1 MGFST
6 KAAVLTVSNIRSY
19 YSYSRSLNFRAT
31 KDSLLTTP
39 TIDCLLA
46 FEGKFGGTIVNPLLF
61 DQYLN
66 LFKNKIDSYKGLD
79 LTDKMVLVQIPFAVT
94 GEEEFF
100 IDNIYR
106 SGQKKLFERLVE
118 KTDKALNRLTY
129 ENILICTA
137 GIAEYVVL
145 YK

>member
-6 KAAVLTVSNIRSY
+6 KAAILTVSNTRNF
-19 YSYSRSLNFRAT
+19 YSYSRSLNFRVIN
-31 KDSLLTTP
+31 SSSVQ

-46 FEGKFGGTIVNPLLF
+46 FEGKFGGTIINPLLF
-61 DQYLN
+61 EQHLD
-66 LFKNKIDSYKGLD
+66 LFKNKINSYKD
-79 LTDKMVLVQIPFAVT
+79 LNLTGKILTVQIPFAVT

-106 SGQKKLFERLVE
+106 SGQKKLFERLHE
-118 KTDKALNRLTY
+118 KTDKAINRLTY
-129 ENILICTA
+129 ENILICTS

>member
-6 KAAVLTVSNIRSY
+6 KAAILTVSNTRNF
-19 YSYSRSLNFRAT
+19 YSYSRSLNFRVIN
-31 KDSLLTTP
+31 SSSVQ

-46 FEGKFGGTIVNPLLF
+46 FEGKFGGTITNPLLF
-61 DQYLN
+61 DQYLG
-66 LFKNKIDSYKGLD
+66 LFKNKINSYKD
-79 LTDKMVLVQIPFAVT
+79 LNLTNKILTVQIPFAVT

-106 SGQKKLFERLVE
+106 SGQKKLFERIVE
-118 KTDKALNRLTY
+118 KTDKAINRLTY
-129 ENILICTA
+129 ENILICTS